1 MVEHEGAVAPV
12 VDAELR
18 EEVLERIFV
27 REIKKQ
33 SYDLREE
40 LRRLRSLP
48 RVFKSRDYAWDHKD
62 GHRNRDIIT
71 PATAPLQSLYV
82 HMEALPPG
90 GANGSHGHQNEAMFY
105 ILDGRGYEIHDG
117 KRYDWE
123 AGDVVIVNNDCVHQ
137 HFNSDPHQPAR
148 MLVIKTKP
156 LYMFM
161 HLINQ
166 ATVER
171 APETPP
177 EGRDFEPED

>member
-1 MVEHEGAVAPV
+1 MARV
-12 VDAELR
+12 
-18 EEVLERIFV
+18 FV
-27 REIKKQ
+27 REMKKE

-40 LRRLRSLP
+40 LRRLRDQP
-48 RVFKSRDYAWDHKD
+48 RVFKPGDYPWMRKEGHWNKD
-62 GHRNRDIIT
+62 IVT
-71 PATAPLQSLYV
+71 PSTAPLQSLYV
-82 HMEALPPG
+82 HIEALPPG

-137 HFNSDPHQPAR
+137 HFNADPDKPAR

-166 ATVER
+166 ATVAPAPAPLPEGP
-171 APETPP
+171 APE
-177 EGRDFEPED
+177 D